1 MIIDG
6 EEEDLLLHSG
16 PPLVNGAVVLPKLA
30 DVSPAKTAVSANAG
44 RRSREQKRKVRFEK
58 GLDAGAGAY
67 KAEEPLHFIGHELK
81 IERLAQRDKLLK
93 KSADAVRPDAPVGTA
108 AGDGAEGLTAARPS
122 RAQFVEAGLGDAE
135 LSGRRGGI
143 EGAGIEL
150 AENAADKL
158 GREAVVMLF
167 FFIPANCT
175 TLPRAC
181 CHPFRFCAG
190 PDSKFRR
197 SDGEKIKWTPRR
209 CCVAGV

>member
-1 MIIDG
+1 
-6 EEEDLLLHSG
+6 
-16 PPLVNGAVVLPKLA
+16 
-30 DVSPAKTAVSANAG
+30 
-44 RRSREQKRKVRFEK
+44 VRFEK
-58 GLDAGAGAY
+58 GLDAGAGAD

-81 IERLAQRDKLLK
+81 IERLAHRDKLLK
-93 KSADAVRPDAPVGTA
+93 KSADVVRPDAPVGTA

-158 GREAVVMLF
+158 GREAVEKLL
-167 FFIPANCT
+167 FFIPSSCASAEQKA
-175 TLPRAC
+175 PSAC
-181 CHPFRFCAG
+181 FHPFRFCTG

-197 SDGEKIKWTPRR
+197 SDGKKNQMDAAEMLRCRCVILRR
-209 CCVAGV
+209 RSAWRLSRKSSPDSKSRAGRAIS

>member
-1 MIIDG
+1 
-6 EEEDLLLHSG
+6 
-16 PPLVNGAVVLPKLA
+16 
-30 DVSPAKTAVSANAG
+30 
-44 RRSREQKRKVRFEK
+44 VRFEK
-58 GLDAGAGAY
+58 GLDAGAGAD
-67 KAEEPLHFIGHELK
+67 KAEEPIHFIGHELK
-81 IERLAQRDKLLK
+81 IERLAHRDKLLK
-93 KSADAVRPDAPVGTA
+93 KSADVVRPDAPVGTA

-158 GREAVVMLF
+158 GREAVGKLL
-167 FFIPANCT
+167 FFIPSSCASAEQKT
-175 TLPRAC
+175 PSAC
-181 CHPFRFCAG
+181 FHPFRFCTG

-197 SDGEKIKWTPRR
+197 SDGKKIKWTPRR

>member
-1 MIIDG
+1 M
-6 EEEDLLLHSG
+6 
-16 PPLVNGAVVLPKLA
+16 
-30 DVSPAKTAVSANAG
+30 
-44 RRSREQKRKVRFEK
+44 RFEK
-58 GLDAGAGAY
+58 GLDAGAGAD

-93 KSADAVRPDAPVGTA
+93 KSADVVRPDAPVGTA

-158 GREAVVMLF
+158 GREAVEKLL
-167 FFIPANCT
+167 FFIPSSCASAEQKT
-175 TLPRAC
+175 PSAC
-181 CHPFRFCAG
+181 FHPFRLCTG

-197 SDGEKIKWTPRR
+197 SDGEKNQMDAAEMLRCRWVILRR
-209 CCVAGV
+209 RSAWRLSRKSSPDSKSRAGRAIS